1 MAKSA
6 KGNLVKALYEKH
18 AGAKRDV
25 LPEGK
30 FVAQFRALN
39 LEMDSDEPKARLN
52 GVIARGENKGKQFTK
67 FYRFDDRT
75 TQNGT
80 EIDGE
85 AEFIRFM
92 EDLGSLGIDTS
103 EIKLEELASVVKE
116 DKPLAQISI
125 RVNGQYS
132 NISILSP
139 VESDEDDEDADD
151 EGDDE
156 EDDEE
161 EDDDPKPAPK
171 AARGRAP
178 AKPAGKKAQVQ
189 EEEEEEED
197 DEEEDDDAD
206 DEESAEPK
214 KGDSC
219 VAKPSGM
226 KKPSLFTIKSVN
238 KAKKTVDLVHD
249 ATGKA
254 YPGIAWSAIEL
265 SEDDE

>member
-6 KGNLVKALYEKH
+6 KGNLVKTLYEKH

-30 FVAQFRALN
+30 FVAQFRALT

-75 TQNGT
+75 TANGT

-92 EDLGSLGIDTS
+92 EDLGALGIDTS
-103 EIKLEELASVVKE
+103 EIKPEELASVVKE

-139 VESDEDDEDADD
+139 VESDEDEDDADD
-151 EGDDE
+151 QDDE
-156 EDDEE
+156 DDDEE
-161 EDDDPKPAPK
+161 EEQEAPKP
-171 AARGRAP
+171 ARGRAP
-178 AKPAGKKAQVQ
+178 AKPAAKAP
-189 EEEEEEED
+189 EKDEEED
-197 DEEEDDDAD
+197 DEDDDAD
-206 DEESAEPK
+206 DDDDEEETAEPK

-238 KAKKTVDLVHD
+238 KVKKTVDLVHD

-254 YPGIAWSAIEL
+254 YPGVAWSAIEL